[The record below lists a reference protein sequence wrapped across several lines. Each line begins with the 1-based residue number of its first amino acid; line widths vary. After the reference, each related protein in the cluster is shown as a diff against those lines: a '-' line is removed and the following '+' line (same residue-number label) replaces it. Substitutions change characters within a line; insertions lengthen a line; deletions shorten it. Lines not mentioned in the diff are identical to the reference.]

1 MATERDKERQR
12 VYSRKH
18 EDKRKEAGDTR
29 HVVWL
34 SAEAT
39 AALQRLTVVGT
50 PSRREEIFN
59 RAIIELS
66 KQK

>member
-1 MATERDKERQR
+1 MDVKARNRGYAK
-12 VYSRKH
+12 KH
-18 EDKRKEAGDTR
+18 ENKRKEAGDTR

-39 AALQRLTVVGT
+39 EALQKLMVVGS
-50 PSRREEIFN
+50 PRKREEVIN
-59 RAIIELS
+59 AVIINAA

>member
-1 MATERDKERQR
+1 MMDAKERQR
-12 VYSRKH
+12 GYSKKH

-39 AALQRLTVVGT
+39 AALQRLTVVGS
-50 PSRREEIFN
+50 PRKREEVIN
-59 RAIIELS
+59 QAIIDAA
-66 KQK
+66 KNK